1 MANIDGSVR
10 GGALLGTTAEIGDF
24 APLLRFLL
32 LICLTTFGLLTL
44 WYFGLLQ
51 LVLETDHTRVSV
63 LIFAFFCLT
72 SLHCL
77 FQTIEISSELVKA
90 RKVRETI
97 EADSGSG
104 FRILDN
110 QVITGRGNVL
120 EPSIFAAY
128 VANLIRKGR
137 LQAHKHVD
145 QTLLLRALADK
156 LRSREKL
163 GLFVSEALL
172 RLALLGTAVGFILM
186 LVPISGLTSFETET
200 LRGALG
206 GMTGGMA
213 VALNVTVTGIAS
225 ALVLKLEYYLL
236 DNAIAELFEMITETT
251 EIHVV
256 SALERGPDARD

>member
-1 MANIDGSVR
+1 MAHTDSSPQ
-10 GGALLGTTAEIGDF
+10 GGVLLGTPAEIGDY

-32 LICLTTFGLLTL
+32 LNCLAAFGLLTL

-51 LVLETDHTRVSV
+51 MVIETDHTRVSI
-63 LIFAFFCLT
+63 LIFAIFCLT
-72 SLHCL
+72 GLHCL
-77 FQTIEISSELVKA
+77 FQTIEISNELIKA

-104 FRILDN
+104 FRIIDDK
-110 QVITGRGNVL
+110 VVTGRGNIL
-120 EPSIFAAY
+120 EPSIFSSY
-128 VANLIRKGR
+128 VANLIRKSR
-137 LQAHKHVD
+137 LQTEKHVD
-145 QTLLLRALADK
+145 QTILLRALADK

-186 LVPISGLTSFETET
+186 LIPISGLTSFESET

-225 ALVLKLEYYLL
+225 ALLLKLEYYLL
-236 DNAIAELFEMITETT
+236 DNSIAELFEMITETT

-256 SALERGPDARD
+256 SALERGPDARN